1 MALFANLDIS
11 ISKCLEY
18 RHFSSLLIAISAEGA
33 RETGEAMQW
42 EEKGGVQCQ
51 AVLPA
56 VCACRA
62 MSESAAAA
70 AAILYG
76 AHSGGLSVL
85 YRVRP
90 GSVTCLSRVCHGPIN
105 PLRRMYSLY
114 AAYKSPHLRI
124 GLYTVC

>member
-1 MALFANLDIS
+1 
-11 ISKCLEY
+11 
-18 RHFSSLLIAISAEGA
+18 
-33 RETGEAMQW
+33 MQW

-56 VCACRA
+56 VCACRE

-70 AAILYG
+70 EAILYG
-76 AHSGGLSVL
+76 AVL

-90 GSVTCLSRVCHGPIN
+90 GSVTCLSRVCHSPIN
-105 PLRRMYSLY
+105 PLGRMYSLY

-124 GLYTVC
+124 GTPCASLYAVYSVYIPYTALYTA